1 VSVNFDAK
9 LSLDVSQF
17 LSGVKKAEGALKSL
31 EAQIGRIN
39 SRNLSLG
46 AGGGALAASA
56 GSSISRRRAEAALEQ
71 SLVEKMTKT
80 EMSNAKVQ
88 WQSEMM
94 RQKAMDSRLRD
105 HQTISSLYDQEI
117 AREQRSRREAS
128 NAIRAQMQERE
139 QMNKL
144 HARANVM
151 NQRFDAARANQ
162 SQAALRGI
170 ARERY
175 ALYDVAAAYAAVAAA
190 SIGTVT
196 AVVGT
201 AAQYERAFANVAR
214 TTEFTSIK
222 VGEAARVMR
231 FELMQLAN
239 EIPVTFGQ
247 ITEIATIGNQ
257 LGIAQGD
264 LVNFTETV
272 AKFAATT
279 DVTIQNA
286 AMSFGRIGELL
297 DVSDFNALGSA
308 IAFAGVNAVATE
320 TQILSVTKEIATTA
334 KQAKFTAAETIGLAT
349 ALGSLGIAPE
359 AARGSIIRSFAAIN
373 GAISAGGA
381 KLQAYANI
389 SGMTAEEFA
398 STWQQ
403 SGAKAFN
410 ALLSGLQAASDSG
423 QNLDSVLRS
432 LGVKN
437 VRDIQTLQKLGD
449 NYDVYAQSIR
459 DANQAFEEG
468 TFLSEAYGVIQ
479 ETVAA
484 KLGVIQN
491 QISNLFAGMGESTTG
506 SVKVILDVISD
517 LLTALQ
523 QFSRNPAG
531 QAAIQLAIGFAAI
544 VAAIASVNAVAA
556 LGRAAMLAY
565 ASAMG
570 TAIVSS
576 EGLVIGLRKAAT
588 AAKIAN
594 VALKSVGIGLAI
606 GTVVAAVGVLGDE
619 MQKAG
624 DKAGYLRRKGE
635 EILGGFGGLQEA
647 LTKDLEAYQT
657 ALEAN
662 NQNQDAAKEAA
673 GIWYEV
679 GEATQTATGSIDE
692 NAEAM
697 DNLATFLGITETG
710 AAGVNGELEKMNI
723 VLGQNTIEW
732 LRNAIMQSETFRELA
747 NNKEAMEA
755 LIQSG
760 FNLNTALQAAA
771 NGTLSQYMQ
780 TTADAAMKNA
790 SAFEQWTYDMYKNGG
805 AVGWLLTLIPRL
817 VNELTRIFGIE
828 LFPVSNGLQAMET
841 AIAGSVNEAGLL
853 GPAMQKAAADSRAAA
868 DGAGELDDQLKGASK
883 TLRTVV
889 DYANDLRG
897 VFQRLTDIKIARQL
911 AKDEIADAWANI
923 AEKATDAE
931 DAIRDANA
939 EIQELTADRG
949 VLEYQLSVAQ
959 RYGDEKRAAVLR
971 AKLAKIDG
979 KMADAQDD
987 LKQAQEDANKSLVGN
1002 TKAARENRQEL
1013 SGMVN
1018 KYQDY
1023 ILALVES
1030 GLKGKALA
1038 DAIDTLKRQFR
1049 EQAIA
1054 AGYAEDEL
1062 KPYLDIF
1069 DGFKETVEKMPRRV
1083 DIEFNSNVSAA
1094 QQALREYEAKL
1105 NALNGKNVTSTITT
1119 REQLVIATP
1128 PYTEK
1133 INGSDVRLFRLG
1145 LEAGKISYKDYVKAV
1160 YGLIIESGTGTAGS
1174 GGRSLML
1181 RAQGGPVFGPGTS
1194 TSDSIPAMLSNG
1206 EYVVRAKA
1214 VRAYGLDFMNSLNR
1228 MKPVGSMS
1236 NVGGGA
1242 IGNSGVTIAQLSP
1255 EDRALLRA
1263 AVDRPINL
1271 YADSK
1276 KIAQTANDGNNL
1288 IARRGVR

>member
-1 VSVNFDAK
+1 MSVNFDAK

-17 LSGVKKAEGALKSL
+17 ISGVKRAEGSLNSL
-31 EAQIGRIN
+31 EAQIKRIN
-39 SRNLSLG
+39 ASTLTVRPQAGMG
-46 AGGGALAASA
+46 AGAANAGVSA
-56 GSSISRRRAEAALEQ
+56 NSITQRRAQAAAEQ
-71 SLVEKMTKT
+71 TLADNIVKRQVAQQ
-80 EMSNAKVQ
+80 NA
-88 WQSEMM
+88 
-94 RQKAMDSRLRD
+94 
-105 HQTISSLYDQEI
+105 
-117 AREQRSRREAS
+117 
-128 NAIRAQMQERE
+128 
-139 QMNKL
+139 
-144 HARANVM
+144 
-151 NQRFDAARANQ
+151 
-162 SQAALRGI
+162 SQATIRNA

-190 SIGTVT
+190 AIGTVT

-373 GAISAGGA
+373 AAISAGGA

-491 QISNLFAGMGESTTG
+491 QIQNLLAGLGESTTG
-506 SVKVILDVISD
+506 PVKVALDLVSS

-531 QAAIQLAIGFAAI
+531 QAVTVLAVSLVALAGA
-544 VAAIASVNAVAA
+544 VAAVNAVVA
-556 LGRAAMLAY
+556 LARASMLAY
-565 ASAMG
+565 ATAMG
-570 TAIVSS
+570 TAKLAAD
-576 EGLVIGLRKAAT
+576 GTVIGLNRAAT
-588 AAKIAN
+588 AAKILN
-594 VALKSVGIGLAI
+594 VALKSIGIGLAI
-606 GTVVAAVGVLGDE
+606 SAAISFVSMLGDE
-619 MQKAG
+619 IQKVA
-624 DKAGYLRRKGE
+624 DKTGFLSRKAE
-635 EILGGFGGLQEA
+635 ELAGGFGGLQEA
-647 LTKDLEAYQT
+647 LSADYMAALSKYGSDAAISLAITSGELKGQVVALDSNNEAARAAAEMQAGFAVIAGTDVPDGIDAGTAALEDQNVVLGENFDKWMQSKIISSDAFQKIAQDEATIDYLRRVGFAFEDALNSAKAGTAEQYFDRLEKRGKELGLTLPAIFRDVFTGFDFPLQMLEQMFSGSAGYAFFLGRNAQEAAKATKD
-657 ALEAN
+657 
-662 NQNQDAAKEAA
+662 
-673 GIWYEV
+673 
-679 GEATQTATGSIDE
+679 
-692 NAEAM
+692 
-697 DNLATFLGITETG
+697 
-710 AAGVNGELEKMNI
+710 
-723 VLGQNTIEW
+723 
-732 LRNAIMQSETFRELA
+732 
-747 NNKEAMEA
+747 
-755 LIQSG
+755 
-760 FNLNTALQAAA
+760 
-771 NGTLSQYMQ
+771 
-780 TTADAAMKNA
+780 
-790 SAFEQWTYDMYKNGG
+790 
-805 AVGWLLTLIPRL
+805 
-817 VNELTRIFGIE
+817 
-828 LFPVSNGLQAMET
+828 
-841 AIAGSVNEAGLL
+841 
-853 GPAMQKAAADSRAAA
+853 AA
-868 DGAGELDDQLKGASK
+868 DGAGELENGFSGASK
-883 TLRTVV
+883 ALRTVV

-987 LKQAQEDANKSLVGN
+987 LKQAQDDANKSLVGN